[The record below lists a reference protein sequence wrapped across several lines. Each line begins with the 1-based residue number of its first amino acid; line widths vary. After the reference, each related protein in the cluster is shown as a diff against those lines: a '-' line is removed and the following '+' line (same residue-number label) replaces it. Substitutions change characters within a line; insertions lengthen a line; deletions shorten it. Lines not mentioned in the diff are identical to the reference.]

1 MSMQTRI
8 LHSMAI
14 GLALAAG
21 ISTLADAEEPASA
34 IGGGA
39 HKHHTQPSRSG
50 SDDQQI
56 APKLLNLGSH
66 TFPVSTRNSLAQ
78 QYINQGVNLSYAFN
92 HAEAGRA
99 FNEAAR
105 LDPSLAMAYWGQA
118 LVLGPNIN
126 AAMKPED
133 ELPAL
138 ELVRKAASLAG
149 KSSPREQAL
158 IHALEKRYSGNAE
171 NRKANDKAYADA
183 MRDAHQRFPDDPDV
197 AMLYVEAMMDT
208 KPWGYWM
215 NDGYPL
221 EGTAE
226 IVGVTEEV
234 MRRYPRHPGAVHF
247 YIHLIEPTNMPERAE
262 KAADTLL
269 TLMPDA
275 GHAVHM
281 PSHIYLRIGRYADA
295 IKSNQ
300 LAIAADKRY
309 FGQRQAQGS
318 ESQEQELYP
327 VIYFTHNMHFLWAAA
342 TADGQSRTA
351 IESARKVASVI
362 DDVVLKEVPPTA
374 IFRVVPYWALARF
387 GKWNELLQEPAPSTT
402 NAFVKGGWH
411 YARGLAFAAT
421 RQLQKAEQELTA
433 LREVLKDP
441 SLDGPLLS
449 LNTGRSVLRIGP
461 EVLAGEIAVARGQFD
476 TAVAHLDRAVRLED
490 ALAYTEPPEWQA
502 PSRLAL
508 GAILLES
515 GHPAE
520 AETVYWEELRRNRN
534 NGWALF
540 GLMQALRAQNK
551 DGEAALVETRFKK
564 AWARADVQ
572 LNASRFGCVSA
583 LPERMVSET
592 ADK

>member
-1 MSMQTRI
+1 MQPRI
-8 LHSMAI
+8 LHFMII
-14 GLALAAG
+14 GTVLATG
-21 ISTLADAEEPASA
+21 SITTFSRAEEPSSSVRGSVHPHYGQSQQAD
-34 IGGGA
+34 
-39 HKHHTQPSRSG
+39 
-50 SDDQQI
+50 SDDHQS

-66 TFPVSTRNSLAQ
+66 TFPVSTQNKLAQ
-78 QYINQGVNLSYAFN
+78 RYVNQGLNLAYAFN

-99 FNEAAR
+99 FREAAR
-105 LDPSLAMAYWGQA
+105 LDPSLAMAYWGEA
-118 LVLGPNIN
+118 LALGPNIN
-126 AAMKPED
+126 AAMRPED

-138 ELVRKAASLAG
+138 KLVAKAASLDAR
-149 KSSPREQAL
+149 SSPRERVLIAAL
-158 IHALEKRYSGNAE
+158 QKRYSGNAE
-171 NRKANDKAYADA
+171 NRKANDKVYASA
-183 MRDAHQRFPDDPDV
+183 MRDAHHRFPQDPDI
-197 AMLYVEAMMDT
+197 AMLYVESMMNIR
-208 KPWGYWM
+208 PWGYWM

-221 EGTAE
+221 EGTVE
-226 IVGVTEEV
+226 IVGITEEV
-234 MRRYPRHPGAVHF
+234 MRRNPKHPGAVHF

-281 PSHIYLRIGRYADA
+281 PSHIYLRVGRYADA

-300 LAIAADKRY
+300 LAIEADQRY
-309 FGQRQAQGS
+309 FAQRPAQSG
-318 ESQEQELYP
+318 ESKEQELYP

-351 IESARKVASVI
+351 IESARKVAGVI
-362 DDVVLKEVPPTA
+362 DDAVLKEVPVTA

-387 GKWNELLQEPAPSTT
+387 GRWNEMLQEPVPSSD

-411 YARGLAFAAT
+411 YARGLAFTAM
-421 RQLQKAEQELTA
+421 RQLPEAEKELAA
-433 LREVLKDP
+433 LREIMNDA

-449 LNTGRSVLRIGP
+449 LNTARAILRIGP
-461 EVLAGEIAVARGQFD
+461 EVLAGEIAAARGQFD
-476 TAVAHLDRAVRLED
+476 SAIAHLDRAVRLED

-540 GLMQALRAQNK
+540 GLLQALRAQNQ
-551 DGEAALVETRFKK
+551 DGEAALVEARFKK
-564 AWARADVQ
+564 AWERADVQ
-572 LNASRFGCVSA
+572 LSASRFGCIA
-583 LPERMVSET
+583 APRAGT
-592 ADK
+592 TQ